1 MDISIERTIEGL
13 SDRNLEKVA
22 SFWGIEVE
30 GGPDRKKVAEEMEG
44 IKAIRSVVNKL
55 SSREKDILGIFAIKG
70 GVIECNDLYDYHINE
85 MELGVFPAY
94 HWQSPKGLLGN
105 ALISA
110 VKKYSTHGPTV
121 FVVPDELR
129 EGISTVFS
137 ESAEDMEV
145 KKEVQINSGSSGLI
159 DGLFKY
165 LTFISVERPT
175 LTKSLHQLPKKYL
188 EKIGLGNREFTTI
201 RNICKELDL
210 VKKEYSSI
218 EDEYFLDTTIK
229 AEDFVSKEE
238 WHRAEDIFNYMI
250 RNAEKNEI
258 FSINGLRSLKSE
270 TWYDFDLFLKNLK
283 NELFVDKKFD
293 EWGKFDRIRIKRF
306 LDRLTW
312 LGIIEIGI
320 IEGGVAFRITPIGG
334 HVLGIKKI
342 KTKKSSYKKFIIQP
356 NFEITVFPETSRKI
370 LFNLAKF
377 TEIES
382 SDKVSIYLLTKNQ
395 VLGAIYRGLNMKWI
409 VDFLCENSQKEVPQN
424 VLYSVKEWGSE
435 FGEVKIKK
443 GTFLEA
449 DEDLTDKIKSKIK
462 QYVIKEVS
470 PTAIVIKEK
479 GILSDLI
486 NMHDEV
492 FLEVDDPVQAKEIE
506 KRIERYIVRTFPNT
520 IVIKKTSISNVV
532 SCLKKNGIY
541 PEIQTVP
548 GD

>member
-1 MDISIERTIEGL
+1 MDTSIEKTIERF

-30 GGPDRKKVAEEMEG
+30 EGADRKKVAEEMEG
-44 IKAIRSVVNKL
+44 MRAIRSVISKL

-70 GVIECNDLYDYHINE
+70 GIIECNDLYDYHINE
-85 MELGVFPAY
+85 IELGVFPAY

-110 VKKYSTHGPTV
+110 VKKFSTHGPTV

-137 ESAEDMEV
+137 ESTENMEV
-145 KKEVQINSGSSGLI
+145 KKEVQINSVSSGLI

-165 LTFISVERPT
+165 LSFISVERPT

-188 EKIGLGNREFTTI
+188 EKIGLANREFSFI
-201 RNICKELDL
+201 RGICKELDL

-238 WHRAEDIFNYMI
+238 WDRAEDIFNFII

-283 NELFVDKKFD
+283 NELFLDKKFD
-293 EWGKFDRIRIKRF
+293 EWGKFDGIRIKRF

-320 IEGGVAFRITPIGG
+320 IEEGVAFRITPIGG

-342 KTKKSSYKKFIIQP
+342 KIKGNIYKKFIIQP
-356 NFEITVFPETSRKI
+356 NFEITAFPETSREI

-377 TEIES
+377 TEIKS
-382 SDKVSIYLLTKNQ
+382 SDKVRIYLLTKNS
-395 VLGAIYRGLNMKWI
+395 VLGAIYRGLNSKWI
-409 VDFLCENSQKEVPQN
+409 VDFLCKNSQKKVPQN

-435 FGEVKIKK
+435 FGDVKIKK

-449 DEDLTDKIKSKIK
+449 DEDLTDKIKSKIEA
-462 QYVIKEVS
+462 YVIKEVS

-479 GILSDLI
+479 DIVSDLI

-492 FLEVDDPVQAKEIE
+492 FLEVDDPVRAKEIE
-506 KRIERYIVRTFPNT
+506 KKIERYIVHTFPNT

-541 PEIQTVP
+541 PEIQTIS

>member
-334 HVLGIKKI
+334 HVLGIK
-342 KTKKSSYKKFIIQP
+342 
-356 NFEITVFPETSRKI
+356 
-370 LFNLAKF
+370 NL
-377 TEIES
+377 
-382 SDKVSIYLLTKNQ
+382 
-395 VLGAIYRGLNMKWI
+395 
-409 VDFLCENSQKEVPQN
+409 
-424 VLYSVKEWGSE
+424 
-435 FGEVKIKK
+435 
-443 GTFLEA
+443 
-449 DEDLTDKIKSKIK
+449 
-462 QYVIKEVS
+462 
-470 PTAIVIKEK
+470 
-479 GILSDLI
+479 
-486 NMHDEV
+486 
-492 FLEVDDPVQAKEIE
+492 
-506 KRIERYIVRTFPNT
+506 
-520 IVIKKTSISNVV
+520 
-532 SCLKKNGIY
+532 
-541 PEIQTVP
+541 
-548 GD
+548 

>member
-1 MDISIERTIEGL
+1 MDTSIEKTIERF

-30 GGPDRKKVAEEMEG
+30 EGADRKKVAEEMEG
-44 IKAIRSVVNKL
+44 MRAIRSVISKL

-70 GVIECNDLYDYHINE
+70 GIIECNDLYDYHINE
-85 MELGVFPAY
+85 IELGVFPAY

-110 VKKYSTHGPTV
+110 VKKFSTHGPTV

-137 ESAEDMEV
+137 ESTENMEV
-145 KKEVQINSGSSGLI
+145 KKEIQINSVSSGLI

-165 LTFISVERPT
+165 LSFISVERPT

-188 EKIGLGNREFTTI
+188 EKIGLANREFSFI
-201 RNICKELDL
+201 RGICKELDL

-238 WHRAEDIFNYMI
+238 WDRAEDIFNFII

-283 NELFVDKKFD
+283 NELFLDKKFD
-293 EWGKFDRIRIKRF
+293 EWGKFDGIRIKRF

-320 IEGGVAFRITPIGG
+320 IEEGVAFRITPIGG

-342 KTKKSSYKKFIIQP
+342 KIKGNIYKKFIIQP
-356 NFEITVFPETSRKI
+356 NFEITAFPETSREI

-377 TEIES
+377 TEIKS
-382 SDKVSIYLLTKNQ
+382 SDKVRIYLLTKNS
-395 VLGAIYRGLNMKWI
+395 VLGAIYRGLNSKWI
-409 VDFLCENSQKEVPQN
+409 VDFLCKNSQKKVPQN

-435 FGEVKIKK
+435 FGDVKIKK

-449 DEDLTDKIKSKIK
+449 DEDLTDKIKSKIEA
-462 QYVIKEVS
+462 YVIKEVS

-479 GILSDLI
+479 DIVSDLI

-492 FLEVDDPVQAKEIE
+492 FLEVDDPVRAKEIE
-506 KRIERYIVRTFPNT
+506 KKIERYIVHTFPNT

-541 PEIQTVP
+541 PEIQTIS